1 MSSGK
6 SYLTGW
12 QRRALEATARG
23 EVKRS
28 FVAEGSTLKCPAI
41 SSATLWFLLRT
52 NFLTDG
58 PREGGITTMILTKK
72 GERFLSPPSED
83 VDQLI
88 ALAKASL
95 WRSGGDA
102 AKLTSA
108 QRRALEATQRGTVTR
123 IYTSRDDKFF
133 CPTVG
138 ARAIW
143 SLLNAGLIA
152 NGPKNGDRVQ
162 MVLTPKGEAAI
173 AATSPSSLFEIAG
186 SARAS

>member
-6 SYLTGW
+6 SYLTEW

-28 FVAEGSTLKCPAI
+28 YVAEGSRLKCPAI

-52 NFLTDG
+52 NFITDG

-72 GERFLSPPSED
+72 GERFLAPPSQD

-88 ALAKASL
+88 ALAKAPF
-95 WRSGGDA
+95 WRRGGDA

-108 QRRALEATQRGTVTR
+108 QTASAGGDAARHGDPYSHQEGRQVLLSNGRG
-123 IYTSRDDKFF
+123 
-133 CPTVG
+133 
-138 ARAIW
+138 
-143 SLLNAGLIA
+143 
-152 NGPKNGDRVQ
+152 
-162 MVLTPKGEAAI
+162 
-173 AATSPSSLFEIAG
+173 
-186 SARAS
+186 

>member
-6 SYLTGW
+6 SYLTEW

-28 FVAEGSTLKCPAI
+28 YVAEGSRLKCPAI

-52 NFLTDG
+52 NFITDG

-72 GERFLSPPSED
+72 GERFLAPPSQD

-88 ALAKASL
+88 ALAKAPF
-95 WRSGGDA
+95 WRRGGDA

-123 IYTSRDDKFF
+123 THTRRGDKFF

-143 SLLNAGLIA
+143 SVFNAGLIA
-152 NGPKNGDRVQ
+152 DCPKNGDGVQ
-162 MVLTPKGEAAI
+162 MILTPKGEAAV
-173 AATSPSSLFEIAG
+173 AATSPSKKLRRRES
-186 SARAS
+186 